1 MPSLL
6 DVAREQGKTRDK
18 YAERELREELLDLAR
33 RRGGYR
39 TLTLLESMPNID
51 PQRIHRALT
60 DLEAQGYLE
69 VCEGAHEE
77 YSYVGVLRR
86 YMRVVYSRAIFS
98 VDRV

>member
-1 MPSLL
+1 MQSLL
-6 DVAREQGKTRDK
+6 DVAREQGKNRDAE
-18 YAERELREELLDLAR
+18 AERELRDVLLGIAR

-60 DLEAQGYLE
+60 DLESQGYLE

-77 YSYVGVLRR
+77 YSYVGVFRR
-86 YMRVVYSRAIFS
+86 YMRMVYS
-98 VDRV
+98 